1 MDGSK
6 VFFLC
11 AMPRSGNTL
20 FASIM
25 NQNPDVA
32 VTANSIT
39 LDIIEAL
46 FLLQQEGG
54 FRNFPDHES
63 YNQVMDI
70 VFPTYYK
77 NWSYKYII
85 DRGPVATDGNL
96 FLMQKHFKQP
106 IKCIVLLR
114 DVVDVL
120 ASYIKWFETE
130 PTAFPNKYRPSGTIE
145 EKLVMLM
152 NNQGAIAKE
161 LKCIQNLMRP
171 ENRHMSYFFKYDDF
185 VIDPEKY
192 IKEIYQFLEIP
203 YFKHYFTNLNQLIV
217 NGTRYN
223 DSVMGENMHTIRTK
237 EVKKLNNSY
246 KEMIPER
253 IKQKYGHI
261 KF

>member
-6 VFFLC
+6 IFFLC

-25 NQNPDVA
+25 NQNPDLV
-32 VTANSIT
+32 VTANSIA
-39 LDIIEAL
+39 LEIMKDL
-46 FLLQQEGG
+46 FLLKQIDAFQ
-54 FRNFPDHES
+54 NFPDHQS
-63 YNQVMDI
+63 LNQVMDM
-70 VFPTYYK
+70 VYPAFYK

-85 DRGPVATDGNL
+85 DRGPVGTPGNL
-96 FLMQKHFKQP
+96 KLLTQHLKEP

-114 DVVDVL
+114 DLMDVL

-130 PTAFPNKYRPSGTIE
+130 STSFLNKKGNTVN
-145 EKLVMLM
+145 EKLSYVM
-152 NNQGAIAKE
+152 NNEGAVAKE
-161 LKCIQNLMRP
+161 LKCIQHLMKP
-171 ENRHMSYFFKYDDF
+171 ENKHMSYFLKYDDF

-203 YFKHYFTNLNQLIV
+203 YFQHKFINLDQLIV
-217 NGTRYN
+217 NGIKYN
-223 DSVMGENMHTIRTK
+223 DDFIGKNMHTIRTK
-237 EVKKLNNSY
+237 EVKKLNNPY
-246 KEMIPER
+246 KDKIPER

>member
-6 VFFLC
+6 IFFLS

-25 NQNPDVA
+25 NQNPDVV

-39 LDIIEAL
+39 LEIMKDL
-46 FLLQQEGG
+46 FFLKRIDTFQ
-54 FRNFPDHES
+54 NFPDHES
-63 YNQVMDI
+63 LNQVMDM
-70 VFPTYYK
+70 VYPAFYK

-85 DRGPVATDGNL
+85 DRGPVGTEGNL
-96 FLMQKHFKQP
+96 ALMKKHFKQP

-114 DVVDVL
+114 DLMDVL

-130 PTAFPNKYRPSGTIE
+130 PSSFINKQGNTVD
-145 EKLVMLM
+145 EKLSYIMKDE
-152 NNQGAIAKE
+152 GAVAKE
-161 LKCIQNLMRP
+161 LKCIQHLMKP
-171 ENRHMSYFFKYDDF
+171 ENRHMAYFFKYDDF
-185 VIDPEKY
+185 VIDPDKY

-203 YFKHYFTNLNQLIV
+203 YFQHKFIDLDQLMI
-217 NGTRYN
+217 NGIKYN
-223 DSVMGENMHTIRTK
+223 DDFIGKNMHTIRTK
-237 EVKKLNNSY
+237 EIKKVINPY
-246 KEMIPER
+246 KDMIPER

>member
-6 VFFLC
+6 IFFLS

-25 NQNPDVA
+25 NQNPDVV

-39 LDIIEAL
+39 LEIMKDL
-46 FLLQQEGG
+46 FFLKRIDTFQ
-54 FRNFPDHES
+54 NFPDHES
-63 YNQVMDI
+63 LNQVMGM
-70 VFPTYYK
+70 VYPTFYK
-77 NWSYKYII
+77 NWSHKYII
-85 DRGPVATDGNL
+85 DRGPVGTEGNL
-96 FLMQKHFKQP
+96 ALMKKHFKQP

-114 DVVDVL
+114 DLMDVV

-130 PTAFPNKYRPSGTIE
+130 PSSFINKEGNTVD
-145 EKLVMLM
+145 EKLSYVM
-152 NNQGAIAKE
+152 QDEGAVAKE
-161 LKCIQNLMRP
+161 LKCIQHLMKP
-171 ENRHMSYFFKYDDF
+171 ENRHMAYFFKYDDF

-203 YFKHYFTNLNQLIV
+203 YFQHKFIDLDQLMI
-217 NGTRYN
+217 NGIKYN
-223 DSVMGENMHTIRTK
+223 DDFIGKNMHTIRTK
-237 EVKKLNNSY
+237 EIKKVINPY
-246 KEMIPER
+246 KDMIPER

>member
-6 VFFLC
+6 IFFLS

-25 NQNPDVA
+25 NQNPDLV

-39 LDIIEAL
+39 LEIMKDL
-46 FLLQQEGG
+46 FFLKRIDTFQ
-54 FRNFPDHES
+54 NFPDHES
-63 YNQVMDI
+63 LNQVMDM
-70 VFPTYYK
+70 VYPAFYK

-85 DRGPVATDGNL
+85 DRGPVGTEGNL
-96 FLMQKHFKQP
+96 ALMKKHFKQP

-114 DVVDVL
+114 DLMDVV

-130 PTAFPNKYRPSGTIE
+130 PGSFINKEGNTVD
-145 EKLVMLM
+145 EKLSYVM
-152 NNQGAIAKE
+152 QDEGAVAKE
-161 LKCIQNLMRP
+161 LKCIQHLMKP
-171 ENRHMSYFFKYDDF
+171 ENRHMAYFFKYDDF

-203 YFKHYFTNLNQLIV
+203 YFQHKFIDLDQLMI
-217 NGTRYN
+217 NGIKYN
-223 DSVMGENMHTIRTK
+223 DDFIGKNMHTIRTK
-237 EVKKLNNSY
+237 EIKKVINPY
-246 KEMIPER
+246 KDMIPER

>member
-6 VFFLC
+6 IFFLS

-25 NQNPDVA
+25 NQNPDVV

-39 LDIIEAL
+39 LEIMKDL
-46 FLLQQEGG
+46 FFLKRIDTFQ
-54 FRNFPDHES
+54 NFPDHES
-63 YNQVMDI
+63 LNQVMDM
-70 VFPTYYK
+70 VYPAFYK

-85 DRGPVATDGNL
+85 DRGPVGTEGNL
-96 FLMQKHFKQP
+96 ALMKKHFKQP

-114 DVVDVL
+114 DLMDVL

-130 PTAFPNKYRPSGTIE
+130 PSSFINKKGNTVD
-145 EKLVMLM
+145 EKLSYVM
-152 NNQGAIAKE
+152 QDEGAVAKE
-161 LKCIQNLMRP
+161 LKCIQHLMKP
-171 ENRHMSYFFKYDDF
+171 ENRHMAYFFKYDDF

-203 YFKHYFTNLNQLIV
+203 YFQHKFIDLDQLMI
-217 NGTRYN
+217 NGIKYN
-223 DSVMGENMHTIRTK
+223 DGFIGKNMHTIRIK
-237 EVKKLNNSY
+237 EIKKVINPY
-246 KEMIPER
+246 KDMIPER

>member
-6 VFFLC
+6 IFFLC

-25 NQNPDVA
+25 NQNPDLV

-39 LDIIEAL
+39 LEIMKDL
-46 FLLQQEGG
+46 FLLKHTDVFQ
-54 FRNFPDHES
+54 NFPDHHS
-63 YNQVMDI
+63 LNNVLDMVY
-70 VFPTYYK
+70 PTFYK

-85 DRGPVATDGNL
+85 DRGPVGLSGNL
-96 FLMQKHFKQP
+96 VLMQKHFKQP

-114 DVVDVL
+114 DLMDVL

-130 PTAFPNKYRPSGTIE
+130 PSSFINKFGLRNID
-145 EKLVMLM
+145 EKLSKIM
-152 NNQGAIAKE
+152 NNKGAVAKE
-161 LKCIQNLMRP
+161 LQCIQHLMKP
-171 ENRHMSYFFKYDDF
+171 ENRHMAYFFKYDDF
-185 VIDPEKY
+185 VLDPEKY
-192 IKEIYQFLEIP
+192 IKEIYKFLDIP
-203 YFKHYFTNLNQLIV
+203 YFQHSFIDLDQLII
-217 NGTRYN
+217 NGVKYN
-223 DSVMGENMHTIRTK
+223 DDFIGKNMHTIRTK
-237 EVKKLNNSY
+237 EVKKVINPY

>member
-6 VFFLC
+6 IFFLS

-25 NQNPDVA
+25 NQNPDVV

-39 LDIIEAL
+39 LEIMKDL
-46 FLLQQEGG
+46 FFLKRIDTFQ
-54 FRNFPDHES
+54 NFPDHES
-63 YNQVMDI
+63 LNQVMDM
-70 VFPTYYK
+70 VYPAFYK

-85 DRGPVATDGNL
+85 DRGPVGTEGNL
-96 FLMQKHFKQP
+96 ALMKKHFKQP
-106 IKCIVLLR
+106 INCIVLLR
-114 DVVDVL
+114 DLMDVL

-130 PTAFPNKYRPSGTIE
+130 PSSFINKEGNTVD
-145 EKLVMLM
+145 EKLSYVM
-152 NNQGAIAKE
+152 QDEGAVAKE
-161 LKCIQNLMRP
+161 LKCIQHLMKP
-171 ENRHMSYFFKYDDF
+171 ENRHMAYFFKYDDF

-203 YFKHYFTNLNQLIV
+203 YFQHKFIDLDQLMI
-217 NGTRYN
+217 NGIKYN
-223 DSVMGENMHTIRTK
+223 DDFIGKNMHTIRTK
-237 EVKKLNNSY
+237 EIKKVINPY
-246 KEMIPER
+246 KDMIPER

>member
-6 VFFLC
+6 IFFLS

-25 NQNPDVA
+25 NQNPDLV

-39 LDIIEAL
+39 LEIMKDL
-46 FLLQQEGG
+46 FFLKRIDTFQ
-54 FRNFPDHES
+54 NFPDHES
-63 YNQVMDI
+63 LNQVMDM
-70 VFPTYYK
+70 VYPAFYK

-85 DRGPVATDGNL
+85 DRGPVGTEGNL
-96 FLMQKHFKQP
+96 ALMKKHFKQP

-114 DVVDVL
+114 DLMDVV

-130 PTAFPNKYRPSGTIE
+130 PSSFINKEGNTVD
-145 EKLVMLM
+145 EKLSYVM
-152 NNQGAIAKE
+152 QDEGAVAKE
-161 LKCIQNLMRP
+161 LKCIQHLMKP
-171 ENRHMSYFFKYDDF
+171 ENRHMAYFFKYDDF

-203 YFKHYFTNLNQLIV
+203 YFQHKFIDLDQLMI
-217 NGTRYN
+217 NGIKYN
-223 DSVMGENMHTIRTK
+223 DDFIGKNMHTIRTK
-237 EVKKLNNSY
+237 EIKKVINPY
-246 KEMIPER
+246 KDMIPER

>member
-6 VFFLC
+6 IFFLS

-25 NQNPDVA
+25 NQNPDVV

-39 LDIIEAL
+39 LEIMKDL
-46 FLLQQEGG
+46 FFLKRIDTFQ
-54 FRNFPDHES
+54 NFPDHES
-63 YNQVMDI
+63 LNQVMDM
-70 VFPTYYK
+70 VYPAFYK

-85 DRGPVATDGNL
+85 DRGPVGTEGNL
-96 FLMQKHFKQP
+96 ALMKKHFKQP

-114 DVVDVL
+114 DLMDVV

-130 PTAFPNKYRPSGTIE
+130 PSSFINKEGNTVD
-145 EKLVMLM
+145 EKLSYVM
-152 NNQGAIAKE
+152 QDEGAVAKE
-161 LKCIQNLMRP
+161 LKCIQHLMKP
-171 ENRHMSYFFKYDDF
+171 ENRHMAYFFKYDDF

-203 YFKHYFTNLNQLIV
+203 YFQHKFIDLDQLMI
-217 NGTRYN
+217 NGIKYN
-223 DSVMGENMHTIRTK
+223 DGFIGKNMHTIRIK
-237 EVKKLNNSY
+237 EIKKVINPY
-246 KEMIPER
+246 KDMIPER

>member
-6 VFFLC
+6 IFFLS

-25 NQNPDVA
+25 NQNPDVV

-39 LDIIEAL
+39 LEIMKDL
-46 FLLQQEGG
+46 FFLKRIDTFQ
-54 FRNFPDHES
+54 NFPDHES
-63 YNQVMDI
+63 LNQVMDM
-70 VFPTYYK
+70 VYPAFYK

-85 DRGPVATDGNL
+85 DRGPVGTEGNL
-96 FLMQKHFKQP
+96 ALMKKHFKQP

-114 DVVDVL
+114 DLMDVV

-130 PTAFPNKYRPSGTIE
+130 PSSFINKEGNTVD
-145 EKLVMLM
+145 EKLSYVM
-152 NNQGAIAKE
+152 QDEGAVAKE
-161 LKCIQNLMRP
+161 LKCIQHLMKP
-171 ENRHMSYFFKYDDF
+171 ENRHMAYFFKYDDF

-203 YFKHYFTNLNQLIV
+203 YFQHKFIDLDQLMI
-217 NGTRYN
+217 NGIKYN
-223 DSVMGENMHTIRTK
+223 DGFIGKNMHTIRIK
-237 EVKKLNNSY
+237 EIKKVINPY
-246 KEMIPER
+246 KDMIRER

>member
-6 VFFLC
+6 VFFLS

-20 FASIM
+20 FASVM
-25 NQNPDVA
+25 NQNPDLV

-39 LDIIEAL
+39 LEIMKDL
-46 FLLQQEGG
+46 FLLKQTDVFQ
-54 FRNFPDHES
+54 NFPDHHS
-63 YNQVMDI
+63 LNNVLDMVYRA
-70 VFPTYYK
+70 FYK

-85 DRGPVATDGNL
+85 DRGPVALPGNL
-96 FLMQKHFKQP
+96 ALMKKHFKQP

-114 DVVDVL
+114 DLMDVL

-130 PTAFPNKYRPSGTIE
+130 PSSFINKQGRTIE
-145 EKLVMLM
+145 EKLSQIM
-152 NNQGAIAKE
+152 NDKGAVAKE
-161 LKCIQNLMRP
+161 LKCIQHLMRP
-171 ENRHMSYFFKYDDF
+171 ENKHMAYFFKYDHF

-203 YFKHYFTNLNQLIV
+203 YFQHQFIDLDQLII
-217 NGTRYN
+217 NGTHYN
-223 DSVMGENMHTIRTK
+223 DSVMGKNMHTIRTK
-237 EVKKLNNSY
+237 EIKKLHNPY

>member
-6 VFFLC
+6 IFFLC
-11 AMPRSGNTL
+11 AVPRSGNTL

-39 LDIIEAL
+39 LEIMKDL
-46 FLLQQEGG
+46 FLLKQTDTFQ
-54 FRNFPDHES
+54 NFPDHES
-63 YNQVMDI
+63 LNQVMDM
-70 VFPTYYK
+70 VYPTFYK

-85 DRGPVATDGNL
+85 DRGPVALPGNL
-96 FLMQKHFKQP
+96 TLMKKHFKQP

-114 DVVDVL
+114 DLMDVL
-120 ASYIKWFETE
+120 ASYIKWFENE
-130 PTAFPNKYRPSGTIE
+130 PTAFPNKYLPSGTIE
-145 EKLVMLM
+145 DKLGSLM
-152 NNQGAIAKE
+152 NNKGAIAKE
-161 LKCIQNLMRP
+161 LKCIQYLMRP
-171 ENRHMSYFFKYDDF
+171 ENRHMAYFFKYDDF

-203 YFKHYFTNLNQLIV
+203 YFQHKFIDLNQLIV
-217 NGTRYN
+217 NGTHYN
-223 DSVMGENMHTIRTK
+223 DSVLGKTMHTIRTK
-237 EVKKLNNSY
+237 EIKKLNNPY

-253 IKQKYGHI
+253 IKQKYEHI

>member
-6 VFFLC
+6 IFFLS

-25 NQNPDVA
+25 NQNPDVV

-39 LDIIEAL
+39 LEIMKDL
-46 FLLQQEGG
+46 FFLKRIDTFQ
-54 FRNFPDHES
+54 NFPDHES
-63 YNQVMDI
+63 LNQVMDM
-70 VFPTYYK
+70 VYPAFYK

-85 DRGPVATDGNL
+85 DRGPVGTEGNL
-96 FLMQKHFKQP
+96 ALMKKHFKQP

-114 DVVDVL
+114 DLMDVL

-130 PTAFPNKYRPSGTIE
+130 PSSFINKQGNTVD
-145 EKLVMLM
+145 EKLSYIMKDE
-152 NNQGAIAKE
+152 GAVAKE
-161 LKCIQNLMRP
+161 LKCIQHLMKP
-171 ENRHMSYFFKYDDF
+171 ENRHMAYFFKYDDF

-203 YFKHYFTNLNQLIV
+203 YFQHKFIDLDQLMI
-217 NGTRYN
+217 NGIKYN
-223 DSVMGENMHTIRTK
+223 DDFIGKNMHTIRTK
-237 EVKKLNNSY
+237 EIKKVINPY
-246 KEMIPER
+246 KDMIPER

>member
-39 LDIIEAL
+39 LEIMKDL
-46 FLLQQEGG
+46 FFLKQTDVFQ
-54 FRNFPDHES
+54 NFPDHHS
-63 YNQVMDI
+63 LNNVLDM
-70 VFPTYYK
+70 VFPAYYK
-77 NWSYKYII
+77 NWNYKYII
-85 DRGPVATDGNL
+85 NRGPVGTDGNL
-96 FLMQKHFKQP
+96 ELMKKHFKQP

-114 DVVDVL
+114 DLMDVL

-130 PTAFPNKYRPSGTIE
+130 TTAFPNRYSSTLESKLS
-145 EKLVMLM
+145 LVM
-152 NNQGAIAKE
+152 NDKGAVAKE
-161 LKCIQNLMRP
+161 LKCILNLMQP
-171 ENRHMSYFFKYDDF
+171 VNKHMAYFFKYDDF
-185 VIDPEKY
+185 IIDPEKY
-192 IKEIYQFLEIP
+192 IKEIYQFLDIP
-203 YFKHYFTNLNQLIV
+203 YFKHSFINLEQLIV
-217 NGTRYN
+217 NGIRYD
-223 DSVMGENMHTIRTK
+223 DSIMGKNMHTIRTK
-237 EVKKLNNSY
+237 EIKKLNNPY
-246 KEMIPER
+246 RDMIPER

>member
-6 VFFLC
+6 IFFLS

-25 NQNPDVA
+25 NQNPDVV

-39 LDIIEAL
+39 LEIMKDL
-46 FLLQQEGG
+46 FFLKRIDTFQ
-54 FRNFPDHES
+54 NFPDHES
-63 YNQVMDI
+63 LNQVMDM
-70 VFPTYYK
+70 VYPAFYK

-85 DRGPVATDGNL
+85 DRGPVGTEGNL
-96 FLMQKHFKQP
+96 ALMKKHFKQP

-114 DVVDVL
+114 DLMDVV

-130 PTAFPNKYRPSGTIE
+130 PSSFINKKGNTVD
-145 EKLVMLM
+145 EKLSYVM
-152 NNQGAIAKE
+152 QDEGAVAKE
-161 LKCIQNLMRP
+161 LKCIQHLMKP
-171 ENRHMSYFFKYDDF
+171 ENRHMAYFFKYDDF

-203 YFKHYFTNLNQLIV
+203 YFQHKFIDLDQLMI
-217 NGTRYN
+217 NGIKYN
-223 DSVMGENMHTIRTK
+223 DGFIGKNMHTIRIK
-237 EVKKLNNSY
+237 EIKKVINPY
-246 KEMIPER
+246 KDMIPER

>member
-6 VFFLC
+6 IFFLC

-25 NQNPDVA
+25 NQNPDLV

-39 LDIIEAL
+39 LEIIKDL
-46 FLLQQEGG
+46 FLLKQTDVFQ
-54 FRNFPDHES
+54 NFPDHQS
-63 YNQVMDI
+63 LNQVMDM
-70 VFPTYYK
+70 VYPTFYK
-77 NWSYKYII
+77 NWNYKYII
-85 DRGPVATDGNL
+85 DRGPIGTPDNL
-96 FLMQKHFKQP
+96 RLMQKHFKQP
-106 IKCIVLLR
+106 I
-114 DVVDVL
+114 

-130 PTAFPNKYRPSGTIE
+130 PTAFPNKYLPSGTID
-145 EKLVMLM
+145 EKLGMLM
-152 NNQGAIAKE
+152 NDKGAVAKE
-161 LKCIQNLMRP
+161 LKCIQHLMRP
-171 ENRHMSYFFKYDDF
+171 ENKHMAYFFKYDDF

-192 IKEIYQFLEIP
+192 IKEIYNFLEIP
-203 YFKHYFTNLNQLIV
+203 YFKHYFTDLDQLIV

-223 DSVMGENMHTIRTK
+223 DSVMGKNMHTIRTK

>member
-1 MDGSK
+1 
-6 VFFLC
+6 
-11 AMPRSGNTL
+11 MPRSGNTL

-25 NQNPDVA
+25 NQNPDLV

-39 LDIIEAL
+39 LEIMKDV
-46 FLLQQEGG
+46 FLLKQTDVFQ
-54 FRNFPDHES
+54 NFPDHES
-63 YNQVMDI
+63 LDQVLDMI
-70 VFPTYYK
+70 YPVFYK

-85 DRGPVATDGNL
+85 DRGPAGTPENL
-96 FLMQKHFKQP
+96 PLMQKHFKQP

-114 DVVDVL
+114 DVMDVL

-130 PTAFPNKYRPSGTIE
+130 PTAFPNRYSSTLESKLS
-145 EKLVMLM
+145 LVM
-152 NNQGAIAKE
+152 NDKGAVAKE
-161 LKCIQNLMRP
+161 LKCIQHLMRP
-171 ENRHMSYFFKYDDF
+171 ENKHMAYFFKYDDF

-192 IKEIYQFLEIP
+192 IKEIYNFLEIP
-203 YFKHYFTNLNQLIV
+203 YFKHYFTNLDQLIV
-217 NGTRYN
+217 NGTHYN
-223 DSVMGENMHTIRTK
+223 DSVMGKNMHTIRTK

>member
-6 VFFLC
+6 IFFLS

-25 NQNPDVA
+25 NQNPDVV

-39 LDIIEAL
+39 LEIMKDL
-46 FLLQQEGG
+46 FFLKRIDTFQ
-54 FRNFPDHES
+54 NFPDHES
-63 YNQVMDI
+63 LNQVMDM
-70 VFPTYYK
+70 VYPAFYK

-85 DRGPVATDGNL
+85 DRGPVGTEGNL
-96 FLMQKHFKQP
+96 ALMKKHFKQP

-114 DVVDVL
+114 DLMDVV

-130 PTAFPNKYRPSGTIE
+130 PSSFINKEGNTVD
-145 EKLVMLM
+145 EKLSYVM
-152 NNQGAIAKE
+152 QDEGAVAKE
-161 LKCIQNLMRP
+161 LKCIQHLMKP
-171 ENRHMSYFFKYDDF
+171 ENRHMAYFFKYDDF

-203 YFKHYFTNLNQLIV
+203 YFQHKFIDLDQLMI
-217 NGTRYN
+217 NGIKYN
-223 DSVMGENMHTIRTK
+223 DDFIGKNMHTIRTK
-237 EVKKLNNSY
+237 EIKKVINPY
-246 KEMIPER
+246 KDMIPER